1 MLKVKLIL
9 ILGMN
14 LLENYYINELILVIW
29 KLLFLSMSFFL
40 NNFIYYFLWYYIL
53 WGVSYCEDVLLVCV
67 VVILFVGCILIS
79 LYFYVMSVMG
89 VVVGY

>member
-1 MLKVKLIL
+1 MKIVVVKYEFLK
-9 ILGMN
+9 
-14 LLENYYINELILVIW
+14 
-29 KLLFLSMSFFL
+29 

-53 WGVSYCEDVLLVCV
+53 WGVSYCEDVWLVCV
-67 VVILFVGCILIS
+67 VVILFVGSVLIS